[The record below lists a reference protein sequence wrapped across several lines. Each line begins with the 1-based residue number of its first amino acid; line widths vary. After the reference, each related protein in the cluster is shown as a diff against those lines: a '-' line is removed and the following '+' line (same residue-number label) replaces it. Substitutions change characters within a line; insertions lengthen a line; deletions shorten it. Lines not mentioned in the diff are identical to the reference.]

1 MAIPYLPVGQGKKNF
16 AGRLITAIENDYE
29 LPRDLIDAMEKERR
43 EKESAERAVKAK
55 ACPYCRELNGLRYVK
70 GHSGPVRRCTHDPA
84 KEDKFSESQA

>member
-1 MAIPYLPVGQGKKNF
+1 MAIPHLPEGQGKKNF

-29 LPRDLIDAMEKERR
+29 LPRALVDAIEKERR
-43 EKESAERAVKAK
+43 EKESFERVAKAK

-84 KEDKFSESQA
+84 KESAFS